1 MDVTDLRRTNLME
14 VVEKL
19 ARQHNL
25 DINDASAR
33 EAIAGLFANEIQ
45 EVVANPIRVFGWRT
59 EAMFA
64 FVVASLGKI
73 HVLKG
78 EDAGLL
84 VSGAAVTPPDYRA
97 LLNTGAQMFVEVKN
111 WSPRGVVPKP
121 FRIRSV
127 DVERLQ
133 AYSSAFGIELRFAI
147 YWRKPNLWTLTR
159 ADDFEQD
166 GDKLQIA
173 FEDAVK
179 RSTMCDLGDFM
190 VGAEPPLSLRLEPE
204 DPLQLPEHGNVDF
217 QVGRASLTSAGVEI
231 ESEFERQ
238 LAWYFMLFGNWTA
251 FRQEPIVQ
259 GNEFLGVENQVEP
272 EEWEPRQG
280 FAFLGF
286 LSSMISNVFRSRTTK
301 DDRVSLLSP
310 QGDPGTFGICIPDDY
325 KGDVLK
331 LWRFHQRPNRE

>member
-1 MDVTDLRRTNLME
+1 MTDLRRTNLME

-73 HVLKG
+73 QVLKG

-84 VSGAAVTPPDYRA
+84 VSGTAVTPPDYRV
-97 LLNTGAQMFVEVKN
+97 LLNTGTQLLVEVKN

-127 DVERLQ
+127 DAERLQ
-133 AYSSAFGIELRFAI
+133 AYSRAFGIELRFAI
-147 YWRKPNLWTLTR
+147 YWRQVNLWTLTR
-159 ADDFEQD
+159 VDDFEQV

-173 FEDAVK
+173 LTDAMK

-190 VGAEPPLSLRLEPE
+190 VGAEPPLSLRLESERPI
-204 DPLQLPEHGNVDF
+204 QLPEHGNVGF
-217 QVGRASLTSAGVEI
+217 RVGRASLSSGGVEI

-238 LAWYFMLFGNWTA
+238 LAWYFMLYGSWTA

-259 GNEFLGVENQVEP
+259 GNEFLGVENLVEP
-272 EEWEPRQG
+272 EEWEPSQG
-280 FAFLGF
+280 FAFLGS

-301 DDRVSLLSP
+301 DDRVSFLSP
-310 QGDPGTFGICIPDDY
+310 QGDPATFGVFIPDDY
-325 KGDVLK
+325 QGDVLR
-331 LWRFHQRPNRE
+331 LWRFHQQPNRE